1 MIEIEDE
8 NKKVKILY
16 DNLPAIFRKEID
28 KLTKF
33 NQEIKE
39 DLLALSSKLNLT
51 VDKAENSFQQYELL
65 YYEVGT
71 IKKSLLSTAK
81 KITTKILSSILLIKN
96 PNEAIYLL
104 MKMFFRIIKSETE
117 IIDTN
122 KNNNDSIDPSQINW
136 EYLQSKIN
144 YKLFKTY
151 ITLISETNCKGLSK
165 EELDDAMPFLVN
177 YEKLTELFVK
187 FGNGLQII
195 LDFIKIIVDYNIKLN
210 IIKNLYES
218 NLNKNNKIN
227 AIQNEVNTL
236 STLAK
241 RTSECLTKME
251 NDSKIT
257 KGMTHTRVSILN
269 LIVKYNIHNRYNV
282 LIEVHSNSNFKQK
295 YIIRLKSKFK
305 ERDAFLTEIIS
316 SVANYEEGKVKN
328 FDKKKAN
335 TILNSS
341 SDKNSYIIDNSTTK
355 NRNGFNYYYPKNL
368 FNKLISCSRYG
379 NTTDNLRSYGST
391 GYKESGDEEDT
402 TNVAKTTSKIK
413 IMPIDKAKLEGI
425 KAEEMNS
432 NNNVD
437 RTKRTKVTTDRENE
451 TNRYTSREMSHRN
464 YIENNNKEIY
474 NTVEYKIVN
483 NEKSNPRPIV
493 RKRGCSA
500 GKAPLKIES
509 SKIEFNS
516 YYCCKF

>member
-51 VDKAENSFQQYELL
+51 VDKAQNSFQQYELL

-104 MKMFFRIIKSETE
+104 MKMLFRIIKSETDL
-117 IIDTN
+117 IDTN

-251 NDSKIT
+251 NDAKIT
-257 KGMTHTRVSILN
+257 KGMTHSRVTTLN

-295 YIIRLKSKFK
+295 YIIRLKSKF
-305 ERDAFLTEIIS
+305 
-316 SVANYEEGKVKN
+316 
-328 FDKKKAN
+328 
-335 TILNSS
+335 
-341 SDKNSYIIDNSTTK
+341 
-355 NRNGFNYYYPKNL
+355 
-368 FNKLISCSRYG
+368 
-379 NTTDNLRSYGST
+379 
-391 GYKESGDEEDT
+391 
-402 TNVAKTTSKIK
+402 
-413 IMPIDKAKLEGI
+413 
-425 KAEEMNS
+425 
-432 NNNVD
+432 
-437 RTKRTKVTTDRENE
+437 
-451 TNRYTSREMSHRN
+451 
-464 YIENNNKEIY
+464 
-474 NTVEYKIVN
+474 
-483 NEKSNPRPIV
+483 
-493 RKRGCSA
+493 
-500 GKAPLKIES
+500 
-509 SKIEFNS
+509 
-516 YYCCKF
+516 

>member
-1 MIEIEDE
+1 M
-8 NKKVKILY
+8 NV
-16 DNLPAIFRKEID
+16 
-28 KLTKF
+28 
-33 NQEIKE
+33 
-39 DLLALSSKLNLT
+39 
-51 VDKAENSFQQYELL
+51 
-65 YYEVGT
+65 
-71 IKKSLLSTAK
+71 
-81 KITTKILSSILLIKN
+81 
-96 PNEAIYLL
+96 
-104 MKMFFRIIKSETE
+104 
-117 IIDTN
+117 
-122 KNNNDSIDPSQINW
+122 
-136 EYLQSKIN
+136 
-144 YKLFKTY
+144 
-151 ITLISETNCKGLSK
+151 
-165 EELDDAMPFLVN
+165 VN

-251 NDSKIT
+251 NDAKIT
-257 KGMTHTRVSILN
+257 KGMTHSRVTTLN

-368 FNKLISCSRYG
+368 FNKLISCI
-379 NTTDNLRSYGST
+379 L
-391 GYKESGDEEDT
+391 
-402 TNVAKTTSKIK
+402 
-413 IMPIDKAKLEGI
+413 
-425 KAEEMNS
+425 
-432 NNNVD
+432 
-437 RTKRTKVTTDRENE
+437 
-451 TNRYTSREMSHRN
+451 
-464 YIENNNKEIY
+464 
-474 NTVEYKIVN
+474 
-483 NEKSNPRPIV
+483 
-493 RKRGCSA
+493 
-500 GKAPLKIES
+500 
-509 SKIEFNS
+509 
-516 YYCCKF
+516 